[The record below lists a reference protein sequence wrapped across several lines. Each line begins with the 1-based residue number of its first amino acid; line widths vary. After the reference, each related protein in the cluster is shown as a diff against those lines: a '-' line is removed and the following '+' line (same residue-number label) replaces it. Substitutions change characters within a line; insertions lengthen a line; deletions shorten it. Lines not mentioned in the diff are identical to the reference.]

1 MDNQIKTYSIEQL
14 TDIFSKMGQP
24 KFRAK
29 QLYEWLHVHQARS
42 YDEMTNLPLSL
53 RRQLSEEFPLT
64 KLVITNKQVSQ
75 DGTRKYIFL
84 LENGNEIEAVGIPS
98 KEASGESDTDT
109 SIRLT
114 VCFSTQ
120 VGCAMGCAFCATGHE
135 GFTRNLT
142 ASEMVEQISL
152 IQKDFGIR
160 VSNVVAMGQGEP
172 FLNYE
177 QLITALHIINSQD
190 GMRIGA
196 RHITVSTCGVIKGI
210 ESFSKEPE
218 QFTLAISLHSAS
230 QDIRDSL
237 MPRVSNQPLKKLKE
251 AIRRYNKK
259 TGRRVTLEYM
269 LIKGINDGED
279 DLEALLYFC
288 EGIFVHVNILMLNKI
303 DDSPFQ
309 PSKAKVAKKW
319 VNMLEKN
326 HIESTIRDSRGS
338 DIAGACG
345 QLKNAK

>member
-1 MDNQIKTYSIEQL
+1 MDNQIKTYDIEQL
-14 TDIFSKMGQP
+14 TDVFSKMGQP

-29 QLYEWLHVHQARS
+29 QLYEWLHVHQACS

-53 RRQLSEEFPLT
+53 RQQLSEEYPLT
-64 KLVITNKQVSQ
+64 KLAITNKQVSQ
-75 DGTRKYIFL
+75 DGTRKYIFA
-84 LENGNEIEAVGIPS
+84 LEDDNEIEAVGIPS
-98 KEASGESDTDT
+98 KEISDEGTTDT
-109 SIRLT
+109 STRLT

-120 VGCAMGCAFCATGHE
+120 VGCAMECAFCATGHE

-230 QDIRDSL
+230 QNIRDFL
-237 MPRVSNQPLKKLKE
+237 MPRVSNQPIEKLKE

-269 LIKGINDGED
+269 LIKGVNDGED

-288 EGIFVHVNILMLNKI
+288 KEIFVHVNILTMNEI

-309 PSKAKVAKKW
+309 PSKTKVVKKW
-319 VNMLEKN
+319 IDALERN
-326 HIESTIRDSRGS
+326 HIEATVRNPRGS

-345 QLKNAK
+345 QLKNSK